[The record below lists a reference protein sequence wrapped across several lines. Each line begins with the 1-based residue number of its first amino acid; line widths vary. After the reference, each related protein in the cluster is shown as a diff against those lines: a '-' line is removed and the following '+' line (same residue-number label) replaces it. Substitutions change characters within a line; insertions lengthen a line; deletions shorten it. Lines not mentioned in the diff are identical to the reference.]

1 VKKVSKDS
9 VHYRLAGDPS
19 RRCGTCVMFHSGTCD
34 LVKGSIAP
42 GDTCDRWEARVEK
55 SAETPRVSTQHS
67 PLGTHGLW
75 HTPSKKVPEKQQ
87 LPAYVQNTA
96 KALMRDHGM
105 AESEAIATAINALR
119 QWAQGR
125 AFGGKV
131 KVTPAVREAAQRAL
145 SEWEHLKQTHH

>member
-1 VKKVSKDS
+1 MIGKSEQTS
-9 VHYRLAGDPS
+9 V
-19 RRCGTCVMFHSGTCD
+19 
-34 LVKGSIAP
+34 
-42 GDTCDRWEARVEK
+42 
-55 SAETPRVSTQHS
+55 VSTQHS

-75 HTPSKKVPEKQQ
+75 HTPSRKVPQKQQ

-105 AESEAIATAINALR
+105 DESQAIATAINAIR

-131 KVTPAVREAAQRAL
+131 KVTDEVRQAAKNAL
-145 SEWEHLKQTHH
+145 KEWEDLKRSHE

>member
-1 VKKVSKDS
+1 MI
-9 VHYRLAGDPS
+9 G
-19 RRCGTCVMFHSGTCD
+19 
-34 LVKGSIAP
+34 
-42 GDTCDRWEARVEK
+42 K
-55 SAETPRVSTQHS
+55 SERTPIVSTQHS

-75 HTPSKKVPEKQQ
+75 HTPSKKVPAKQQ

-105 AESEAIATAINALR
+105 GESEAIATAINAIR

-131 KVTPAVREAAQRAL
+131 KVTDEVRQAAKNAL
-145 SEWEHLKQTHH
+145 EEWSKLKESHH